1 MEVLKAIKERRTIRK
16 FKQTEIDKKILAELV
31 DCARL
36 AAMPANIQPLKFGII
51 SDKELCDKIFPCTK
65 WAGYLEDGTPKEGER
80 PMAYIAVLGDND
92 IKKAFEVEAG
102 AAVTNIMLA
111 ALEKGIGTC
120 WIGALNR
127 EELMKVLDLPEKYS
141 VVYMVALGYPM
152 QESVAVD
159 IENGDIKYFMGE
171 DNILRVPK
179 RTMNEV
185 LIIDK

>member
-1 MEVLKAIKERRTIRK
+1 
-16 FKQTEIDKKILAELV
+16 
-31 DCARL
+31 
-36 AAMPANIQPLKFGII
+36 
-51 SDKELCDKIFPCTK
+51 
-65 WAGYLEDGTPKEGER
+65 
-80 PMAYIAVLGDND
+80 
-92 IKKAFEVEAG
+92 
-102 AAVTNIMLA
+102 
-111 ALEKGIGTC
+111 
-120 WIGALNR
+120 
-127 EELMKVLDLPEKYS
+127 MKVLDLPEKYS

>member
-16 FKQTEIDKKILAELV
+16 FQQKAIDKNILAELV

-51 SDKELCDKIFPCTK
+51 TDKELCDKIFPCTK
-65 WAGYLEDGTPKEGER
+65 WAGYLPDGTPKENER
-80 PMAYIAVLGDND
+80 PVSYIAILGDNE
-92 IKKAFEVEAG
+92 IKKSFEVEAG

-111 ALEKGIGTC
+111 ALEMGIASC
-120 WIGALNR
+120 WIGALDR
-127 EELMKVLDLPEKYS
+127 EGIVKALNLPEKYS

-159 IENGDIKYFMGE
+159 IENGNIKYFMGE
-171 DNILRVPK
+171 GEVLKVPK

-185 LIIDK
+185 LVINN